1 MKKNNNQKYFNY
13 HLVIKDQKSIELY
26 FKSKHNISFLTLE
39 EKNNLIQLRKNKY
52 PKYES
57 LKYYKRL
64 EFILDVGLKDAIK
77 DENKDINL
85 FYRGGG
91 KMIPQEKIDIID
103 LIVLKELQKEEYEK
117 KVKEEQ
123 NKAKEEKEKLNKLKE
138 ELLKRQKK
146 IVKKIWINVK
156 NIIKS

>member
-1 MKKNNNQKYFNY
+1 
-13 HLVIKDQKSIELY
+13 
-26 FKSKHNISFLTLE
+26 
-39 EKNNLIQLRKNKY
+39 
-52 PKYES
+52 
-57 LKYYKRL
+57 
-64 EFILDVGLKDAIK
+64 
-77 DENKDINL
+77 
-85 FYRGGG
+85 
-91 KMIPQEKIDIID
+91 MIPQEKIDIID